1 MPTQS
6 TFPIFADQG
15 GCIVHNFSIDGSAVT
30 TSQSSAG
37 LDGRGSMLATIADS
51 SAVQTVLFLIPM
63 VNCYVQLQPLTANG
77 ACTLAMTTNAAGLF
91 TGFTLTGVERDDNT
105 TPLADQDWNVTVYE
119 YTTTQY
125 VQ

>member
-1 MPTQS
+1 MTTES
-6 TFPIFADQG
+6 SFPIFADQG
-15 GCIVHNFSIDGSAVT
+15 GGVTHFFSIDGSAVT

-51 SAVQTVLFLIPM
+51 SNVQTVLFKRPM
-63 VNCYVQLQPLTANG
+63 INCYIYLTPFTANG
-77 ACTLAMTTNAAGLF
+77 AATIAKTVNSAGLV

-105 TPLADQDWNVTVYE
+105 TPLADQDWDVFVME